1 MDSDSGSNMPLPKSM
16 HVSDWV
22 NLLTADFTPDDLDEE
37 TAYSLLHYLED
48 LQLLIPFENDTLKWK
63 ELRDGMLLKEQI
75 QVIRDRMI
83 KMAHTEIGFAMPFF
97 IGFEKLKLPT
107 IESLLESKELAVKN
121 KNTPKAELSSDFSN
135 LQIVKKVGR
144 QLKPFLEAESIIV
157 ERLLGKRTS
166 KADARKLFQYMFGK
180 LNSKAQPRKW
190 EQLSRKRHR

>member
-22 NLLTADFTPDDLDEE
+22 KLLTADFTPDDLDKE
-37 TAYSLLHYLED
+37 TAHSLLHYLED

-75 QVIRDRMI
+75 QVIRDGMI

-107 IESLLESKELAVKN
+107 IELLLESKELVVKN

-180 LNSKAQPRKW
+180 INSKAQPRKW

>member
-1 MDSDSGSNMPLPKSM
+1 MEPDSGRNIPLPKSM
-16 HVSDWV
+16 HDSDWV
-22 NLLTADFTPDDLDEE
+22 KLLTADFTPYDLDKE

-75 QVIRDRMI
+75 QVIRGGMI

-180 LNSKAQPRKW
+180 INSKAQPRKW

>member
-1 MDSDSGSNMPLPKSM
+1 MHSDSESSIPLPKSM
-16 HVSDWV
+16 QVSDWAK
-22 NLLTADFTPDDLDEE
+22 LLTEYFTPDDLDKE

-63 ELRDGMLLKEQI
+63 ELRDGMVLKEQI
-75 QVIRDRMI
+75 QVMRDGMVRM
-83 KMAHTEIGFAMPFF
+83 AQTEIGFAMPFF
-97 IGFEKLKLPT
+97 IGFKKLKLPT
-107 IESLLESKELAVKN
+107 IESLLESKGLAVKN
-121 KNTPKAELSSDFSN
+121 KNTPKPELASDFSN

-157 ERLLGKRTS
+157 KRLLGKRTS

-180 LNSKAQPRKW
+180 INSKAQPRKW

>member
-1 MDSDSGSNMPLPKSM
+1 MDSDSGRNIPLPKSM

-22 NLLTADFTPDDLDEE
+22 KLLTADFTPDDLDKE

-75 QVIRDRMI
+75 QVIRDGMI

-107 IESLLESKELAVKN
+107 IESLLESKELVVKN

-180 LNSKAQPRKW
+180 INSKAQPRKW

>member
-1 MDSDSGSNMPLPKSM
+1 MDSDSGSNMPLPESM

-22 NLLTADFTPDDLDEE
+22 KLLTADFTPDDLDEE

-75 QVIRDRMI
+75 QVIRDGMI

-121 KNTPKAELSSDFSN
+121 KNTRKAELSSDFSN

-180 LNSKAQPRKW
+180 INSKAQPRKW

>member
-1 MDSDSGSNMPLPKSM
+1 MDSDSGSNIPLPKSM
-16 HVSDWV
+16 QVSDWV
-22 NLLTADFTPDDLDEE
+22 KVLTADFTPDDLDEE

-63 ELRDGMLLKEQI
+63 ELRDGMLLNEQI
-75 QVIRDRMI
+75 QVMRDGMI
-83 KMAHTEIGFAMPFF
+83 KMAHMEIGFAMPFF

-121 KNTPKAELSSDFSN
+121 KNTRKAELSSDFSN

-144 QLKPFLEAESIIV
+144 QLKPFLQAESIIV
-157 ERLLGKRTS
+157 ERLLGKRTG

-180 LNSKAQPRKW
+180 INSKAQPRKW